1 MSAPA
6 AGADHTLTVFNAV
19 DLPDDVAWRVMDLLA
34 AYNPDCYTRAC
45 DETGH
50 AL

>member
-6 AGADHTLTVFNAV
+6 GGEHVLTVFNAV
-19 DLPDDVAWRVMDLLA
+19 DLPDDVANKVMSLLA
-34 AYNPDCYTRAC
+34 GYDPDCYTRAC
-45 DETGH
+45 DETGR